1 MPQVQKMTNVDYF
14 YVVSELLPTVNGF
27 LNKIYEPRDN
37 YFRFKIRGEKEFNF
51 KAELGI
57 RAHLSKYIEQSPEN
71 PSNFVMFLRKYLDN
85 AKIISI
91 TQLNGDRII
100 DFFVSKKVAMHLIFE
115 MFAKGN
121 LILTDT
127 DYNIIG
133 SYRFEQT
140 DKRLIKKGQ
149 KYVPPENSGKKPSE
163 FAKSLKLFM
172 EEGVPVGFSSI
183 PTEKFPNAS
192 ANEYSS
198 VSEMVDEYYY
208 HIHKETEK
216 MQADI
221 AHEENPNKRM
231 DKIKHT
237 IKQQEDAF
245 KKFEKESA
253 EFQAAGN
260 YIYEN
265 FELTES
271 LLKMVKEL
279 KSKKLTDAQITKDL
293 QAAGFKAEYKMGKIF
308 LETV

>member
-1 MPQVQKMTNVDYF
+1 MPIVQKMTNVDYF
-14 YVVSELLPTVNGF
+14 YVVSELAPTINAF

-51 KAELGI
+51 KAEIGV

-85 AKIISI
+85 AKIITI

-133 SYRFEQT
+133 SYRFEKT
-140 DKRLIKKGQ
+140 DKRTVKKGE
-149 KYVPPENSGKKPSE
+149 KYIPPENFGKSPSE
-163 FAKSLKLFM
+163 HAKSLKLFIQ
-172 EEGVPVGFSSI
+172 EGVPVGFSSV

-208 HIHKETEK
+208 HIYKETEK
-216 MQADI
+216 NQAEI
-221 AHEENPNKRM
+221 VHEANPNKRM

-245 KKFEKESA
+245 KKFELESGQ
-253 EFQAAGN
+253 FQAAGN
-260 YIYEN
+260 FIYEN
-265 FELTES
+265 FELIES
-271 LLKMVKEL
+271 LLKMAKEL
-279 KSKKLTDAQITKDL
+279 KSKKLTDAQISDELKN
-293 QAAGFKAEYKMGKIF
+293 AGFKADYKLG
-308 LETV
+308 